1 MTNEW
6 MNDPSLQEIAPYKLQ
21 FLQALI
27 FESASLSREQ
37 MSVCTSNKALVAKH
51 GPELMEIAK
60 EKNINFTDQE
70 FQSIVNVLKKHA
82 SPEELTK
89 MEKLMSFR
97 K

>member
-37 MSVCTSNKALVAKH
+37 MM
-51 GPELMEIAK
+51 PFLMAVMKRGK
-60 EKNINFTDQE
+60 EKNIQLYRPGIPVHC
-70 FQSIVNVLKKHA
+70 QCS
-82 SPEELTK
+82 
-89 MEKLMSFR
+89 
-97 K
+97 